1 MRSFQSKLAAVR
13 PPYLPAE
20 HYNYLQ
26 TLHWENEHTARIRR
40 VIGDD
45 KLCMAYSPRAKC
57 WAVARKV
64 RVHVKFGN
72 LEPASMET
80 PMIWMFW
87 VGPNG
92 EALEPDD
99 ARLETT
105 IRFGDTWKRGDK
117 AIMDEVEASEQKVQD
132 AVDKAATDAR
142 EDLVKELQPA
152 LARAAEDLGIVRH
165 RALGTEGGKISTAAL
180 WRSGAGG

>member
-1 MRSFQSKLAAVR
+1 MRSFQSKLADLR

-45 KLCMAYSPRAKC
+45 KLCMAYSPKAQC

-64 RVHVKFGN
+64 RVHVRFGQ
-72 LEPASMET
+72 LEPVPMDT

-87 VGPNG
+87 VDDNG
-92 EALEPDD
+92 VALEPDD
-99 ARLETT
+99 ARLENT
-105 IRFGDTWKRGDK
+105 IRFGDTWKRGAN
-117 AIMDEVEASEQKVQD
+117 AIIDDVEASEKVVHD
-132 AVDKAATDAR
+132 AVDKAAEDAR
-142 EDLVKELQPA
+142 DDLARELQPA
-152 LARAAEDLGIVRH
+152 LAKAASDLGLVRH
-165 RALGTEGGKISTAAL
+165 RALGTEGGKISTASL
-180 WRSGAGG
+180 WRN